1 MGEARSVSRAYLLR
15 GGVENQLSFE
25 AAVLTHYT
33 TATAS
38 ATLSAIAMACCCIT
52 QFSAVSRAYT
62 LSKSL
67 WIEKSKTILILF
79 SKSESLC
86 D

>member
-33 TATAS
+33 TASVTV
-38 ATLSAIAMACCCIT
+38 SAIAMACCCIT